1 MKKFAFVLPLLF
13 ILGLSYWRYT
23 YILNPNLD
31 GDPFMI
37 EISKLGWTISSN
49 SYVNI
54 KSILIYWLF
63 FFLGNVAL
71 FLTLYKTLENAK
83 IIGFFYLL
91 LSIISA
97 LFFTV
102 EMFWFKSS
110 SIFNLAAILKNFLLS
125 PMFTTIAYI
134 VIEYFHWFGKSS

>member
-1 MKKFAFVLPLLF
+1 LKKFAFVLPLLF